1 MQEGVS
7 VMCTGDE
14 KSTTERTHV
23 IVMGVGYPVRIEA
36 DPIDGGFAVFSE
48 GSPTCGSQG
57 ETREECLENIADAI
71 NECLL
76 GRKDMARK
84 RR

>member
-1 MQEGVS
+1 
-7 VMCTGDE
+7 MCTGHE
-14 KSTTERTHV
+14 KTTIERTHV
-23 IVMGVGYPVRIEA
+23 IVMGVRYPVRIEA
-36 DPIDGGFAVFSE
+36 DPIDGGFVVLSE
-48 GSPTCGSQG
+48 SSPTCGSQG

-76 GRKDMARK
+76 ARKDMARK